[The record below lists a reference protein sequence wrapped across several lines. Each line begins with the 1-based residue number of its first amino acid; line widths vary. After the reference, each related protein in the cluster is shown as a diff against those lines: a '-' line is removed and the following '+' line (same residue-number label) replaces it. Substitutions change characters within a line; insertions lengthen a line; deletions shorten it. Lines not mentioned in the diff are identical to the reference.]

1 MLKPFTMSSV
11 IKVMKSPR
19 TIVVLLILTLSLVS
33 AVSAQNQTTASAPEN
48 PIDEKSQQIID
59 KAIEVLGGQAYLSL
73 KSVVGKGFFSPFH
86 EGASMP
92 PSRFLDY
99 IVYPDRERT
108 EFSGAGVKSIQT
120 NVGETGWLYDGM
132 VKKITDQEPAQI
144 EDFKR
149 TMKTSLENLLRGWW
163 KKEGAKVRYAGRREA
178 GLAKRNETV
187 RLTYP
192 DGFWIEYEFG
202 ARDGVPA
209 KIIYKRS
216 RKNMETGDVEE
227 TTEEDQLL
235 KFITV
240 SGVTQPWVI
249 DHFVNGVQTT
259 RINYESVVYNQP
271 LPDSLFAKPPD
282 VKQIK

>member
-1 MLKPFTMSSV
+1 MIIKSSR
-11 IKVMKSPR
+11 I
-19 TIVVLLILTLSLVS
+19 TIALFIVTLSLVP
-33 AVSAQNQTTASAPEN
+33 VVRAQNQATPSSAEP
-48 PIDEKSQQIID
+48 PIDEKSQQIVD

-108 EFSGAGVKSIQT
+108 EFSGAGIKSIQT
-120 NVGETGWLYDGM
+120 NIGETGWLYDGM
-132 VKKITDQEPAQI
+132 IKKITDQEPTQI

-163 KKEGAKVRYAGRREA
+163 KKDGAKVRYVGRREA

-216 RKNMETGDVEE
+216 RKNMDTGDVEE
-227 TTEEDQLL
+227 TTEEDQLF
-235 KFITV
+235 KFIAV

-271 LPDSLFAKPPD
+271 LQDSLFAKPSD
-282 VKQIK
+282 VKQIKN

>member
-1 MLKPFTMSSV
+1 MIIKSSR
-11 IKVMKSPR
+11 I
-19 TIVVLLILTLSLVS
+19 TIALFIVTLSLVP
-33 AVSAQNQTTASAPEN
+33 VVRAQNQATPSSAEP
-48 PIDEKSQQIID
+48 PIDEKSQQIVD

-108 EFSGAGVKSIQT
+108 EFSGAGIKSIQT
-120 NVGETGWLYDGM
+120 NIGETGWLYDGM
-132 VKKITDQEPAQI
+132 IKKITDQEPTQI

-163 KKEGAKVRYAGRREA
+163 KKDGAKVRYVGRREA

-216 RKNMETGDVEE
+216 RKNMDTGDVEE
-227 TTEEDQLL
+227 TTEEDQLF
-235 KFITV
+235 KFIAV

-271 LPDSLFAKPPD
+271 LPDSLFAKPSD
-282 VKQIK
+282 VKQIKN

>member
-1 MLKPFTMSSV
+1 MLKPFAFSGVIRTMSSSR
-11 IKVMKSPR
+11 I
-19 TIVVLLILTLSLVS
+19 IVALLVAFLSFVS
-33 AVSAQNQTTASAPEN
+33 NITAQNQAAAPESS
-48 PIDEKSQQIID
+48 IDEKSQQIID
-59 KAIEVLGGQAYLSL
+59 RAVEVLGGSAYLNV

-86 EGASMP
+86 EGAAMP

-108 EFSGAGVKSIQT
+108 EFSGSGIKTIQT
-120 NVGETGWLYDGM
+120 NVGETGWVYDGG
-132 VKKITDQEPAQI
+132 VRKITEQNETQV

-149 TMKTSLENLLRGWW
+149 VMKTSVENLLRGWW
-163 KKEGAKVRYAGRREA
+163 KKEGGKVKYVGRREA
-178 GLAKRNETV
+178 GLAKRNETL

-202 ARDGVPA
+202 ARDSFPA

-216 RKNMETGDVEE
+216 RKNMDSGDVEE

-235 KFITV
+235 KYIAVT
-240 SGVTQPWVI
+240 GVTQPWVI

-271 LPDSLFAKPPD
+271 LPDSLFAKPTD
-282 VKQIK
+282 VKQIKN

>member
-1 MLKPFTMSSV
+1 
-11 IKVMKSPR
+11 MKSPR
-19 TIVVLLILTLSLVS
+19 ILLALLIVTLSLVS
-33 AVSAQNQTTASAPEN
+33 AVSAQQTTASAPEN

-59 KAIEVLGGQAYLSL
+59 KAVEVLGGQAYLSL

-86 EGASMP
+86 EGAAMP

-132 VKKITDQEPAQI
+132 VKKITDQEAAQI

-163 KKEGAKVRYAGRREA
+163 KKDGAKVRYAGRREA

-216 RKNMETGDVEE
+216 RKNMDTGDVEE
-227 TTEEDQLL
+227 TTEEDQLF
-235 KFITV
+235 KFIAV

-259 RINYESVVYNQP
+259 RINYENVVYNQP
-271 LPDSLFAKPPD
+271 LPDSLFAKPTD
-282 VKQIK
+282 VKQIKN